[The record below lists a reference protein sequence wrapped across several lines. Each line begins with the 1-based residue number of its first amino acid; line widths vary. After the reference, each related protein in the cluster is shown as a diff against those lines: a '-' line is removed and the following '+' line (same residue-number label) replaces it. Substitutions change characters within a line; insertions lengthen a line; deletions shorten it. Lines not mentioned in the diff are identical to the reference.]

1 MSYTIVKTDGAVLT
15 TIANGTINTTSTSI
29 SLPGRNYAGYGEYLD
44 TNFVH
49 MLENFADTTVPSN
62 PIRGQLWYNTSTS
75 TMCICPADGETTAA
89 NWYTIT
95 TTSSGGNATFGNLT
109 ITGNLLANNITATNE
124 LNANS
129 ISCNYLTV
137 NVNATM
143 ANANF
148 SGTANAATFKTT
160 AITSGAQATNGTLT
174 GVWTANGAGT
184 VSPYNGVSFYVT
196 GGNLVISNASSRGI
210 VADFF
215 YYSNGS
221 PITFG
226 GSYSNSNVAAFLPTY
241 GGAILT
247 TTTTATALTTG
258 GAATVGTLTGNW
270 VVSGGSKL
278 QANTVLDA
286 AQPNITSVGTLSS
299 LNVTA
304 NIVAGNVFANSGI
317 IKAQYLTGDGS
328 NITNIAV
335 AAGTSIVNG
344 TSNVVV
350 DASGNTRIGIA
361 GTSNVL
367 VVASGGANITGYAN
381 VTTNAF
387 IGGNANVVS
396 NVNAGNFVG
405 IFANGTSNVRIPAVN
420 GNVNISSAG
429 NANILVV
436 TGTGVNVAGYAN
448 VTGTVFVGANANV
461 VSNVNAG
468 NFVGPLANGTS
479 NVNII
484 TNGNVGIVRSGTTR
498 VLATG
503 TGVNIEGPLTVANG
517 KAIVGAVTYANTDG
531 TAGQVLTTYGNGIT
545 YWSTAAGGATSYIAN
560 GTSNVYLSVANGPIV
575 ANTGGTT
582 RVTIA
587 NANVTLGVDL
597 VVSNANVSTVQN
609 GNSNVRIAGNGNV
622 TTSVG
627 GTSNVL
633 IVTTTGI
640 NVAGTLNTAA
650 GNANVGNLGVAGN
663 VLLSATSPYVTLQTT
678 SAGNKRAGI
687 VYKQSATDLFL
698 LGTDYALANV
708 KDFFIYDAPAAA
720 YRLFIDTNGNVGI
733 GGNIAPTHKLS
744 VTGTTSISGNLD
756 VNGNILANADVI
768 AYSSSDS
775 RLKEN
780 IVPIE
785 NALDKIK
792 KISGVMFDW
801 KDGHEIDRKH
811 DTGLI
816 AQEVEEVLPEVVVT
830 RPSGYKAV
838 RYEKIMGLVV
848 QAIKELSD
856 QVDELRNKL

>member
-49 MLENFADTTVPSN
+49 MLENFADNTVPSN
-62 PIRGQLWYNTSTS
+62 PIRGQLWYNTSTN

-109 ITGNLLANNITATNE
+109 ITGNLLTNNITATNN
-124 LNANS
+124 LDANS

-317 IKAQYLTGDGS
+317 IKAQYLSGDGS

-350 DASGNTRIGIA
+350 AASGNVTIGVS
-361 GTSNVL
+361 GTSSVL
-367 VVASGGANITGYAN
+367 VANSAGANITGYAN
-381 VTTNAF
+381 ISTNAF
-387 IGGNANVVS
+387 IGANANVVG
-396 NVNAGNFVG
+396 NVNAGNLLG

-420 GNVNISSAG
+420 GNVNISAG
-429 NANILVV
+429 GTSNVLV
-436 TGTGVNVAGYAN
+436 TTSTGVNVAGYAN
-448 VTGTVFVGANANV
+448 VTGTVFVGANANIV
-461 VSNVNAG
+461 GNAHAT

-517 KAIVGAVTYANTDG
+517 KVIVGAVTYANTDG

-587 NANVTLGVDL
+587 NTSVTLGVDL
-597 VVSNANVSTVQN
+597 VVSNANVSKVQN
-609 GNSNVRIAGNGNV
+609 GTSNVSLVTNGNI
-622 TTSVG
+622 TMSVG

-633 IVTTTGI
+633 LAKTTGVD
-640 NVAGTLNTAA
+640 VAGTLAATSTVTGGNLLLLNSYAGATEGAQITLAYANTSGITAGGANTWTVDVATANSFRIFRNTAGSSLVA
-650 GNANVGNLGVAGN
+650 LDINESTGNF
-663 VLLSATSPYVTLQTT
+663 TVT
-678 SAGNKRAGI
+678 
-687 VYKQSATDLFL
+687 
-698 LGTDYALANV
+698 
-708 KDFFIYDAPAAA
+708 
-720 YRLFIDTNGNVGI
+720 
-733 GGNIAPTHKLS
+733 
-744 VTGTTSISGNLD
+744 
-756 VNGNILANADVI
+756 GNILCANDVV

-830 RPSGYKAV
+830 KPSGYKAV

>member
-49 MLENFADTTVPSN
+49 ILENFADNTVPSN
-62 PIRGQLWYNTSTS
+62 PIRGQLWYNTSTN

-109 ITGNLLANNITATNE
+109 ITGNLLTNNITATNN
-124 LNANS
+124 LDANS

-270 VVSGGSKL
+270 TLSGGSKL

-317 IKAQYLTGDGS
+317 IKAQYLSGDGS

-350 DASGNTRIGIA
+350 AASGNVSIGVS
-361 GTSNVL
+361 GTSSVL
-367 VVASGGANITGYAN
+367 VANSAGANITGYAN
-381 VTTNAF
+381 ISTNAF
-387 IGGNANVVS
+387 IGANANVVG
-396 NVNAGNFVG
+396 NVNAGNLLG

-436 TGTGVNVAGYAN
+436 TGTG
-448 VTGTVFVGANANV
+448 
-461 VSNVNAG
+461 
-468 NFVGPLANGTS
+468 
-479 NVNII
+479 I
-484 TNGNVGIVRSGTTR
+484 
-498 VLATG
+498 
-503 TGVNIEGPLTVANG
+503 
-517 KAIVGAVTYANTDG
+517 
-531 TAGQVLTTYGNGIT
+531 
-545 YWSTAAGGATSYIAN
+545 
-560 GTSNVYLSVANGPIV
+560 
-575 ANTGGTT
+575 
-582 RVTIA
+582 
-587 NANVTLGVDL
+587 
-597 VVSNANVSTVQN
+597 NVS
-609 GNSNVRIAGNGNV
+609 
-622 TTSVG
+622 
-627 GTSNVL
+627 
-633 IVTTTGI
+633 
-640 NVAGTLNTAA
+640 
-650 GNANVGNLGVAGN
+650 GNANVGNLNATTKVVASTLQSNVANGTAPLVVISQTKVANLNVDLLDGYTTATADTASTVVIRDSSGNVNANYFVGNGSQLTGVVSTPGSYISSGTSNLYISGSGGSIISNVAGSTVFTVAVSSVSIASGASLAVANAN
-663 VLLSATSPYVTLQTT
+663 VSNIFNGTSNIKTTT
-678 SAGNKRAGI
+678 S
-687 VYKQSATDLFL
+687 
-698 LGTDYALANV
+698 
-708 KDFFIYDAPAAA
+708 
-720 YRLFIDTNGNVGI
+720 GNVSISVGGTSNI
-733 GGNIAPTHKLS
+733 FVVKSTGGAGANITGTLEVSGNI
-744 VTGTTSISGNLD
+744 TSYS
-756 VNGNILANADVI
+756 NIVCTNDII

-830 RPSGYKAV
+830 RESGYKAV

-856 QVDELRNKL
+856 QVDELKKKL